1 MLHIYLLKN
10 LILKFLSIS
19 AVGLSQSKGGKEEQ
33 LNVNKETKFFSK
45 QNINRKRIL
54 MLPNLTQSVTRNCI

>member
-45 QNINRKRIL
+45 QVSRKKLEIN
-54 MLPNLTQSVTRNCI
+54 MLADESHAVSFPR